1 VKNACGTPCMYNPLL
16 DLRKPELRVLD
27 IGNSYT
33 GDATHYIKEIM
44 AGCGVTPPDRWSM
57 PEDMALV
64 CAIRSG
70 GSWKNWFDILHDADT
85 NGYDIYKS
93 FGGLSVSIKGSDN
106 GSSGTYKAG
115 DGSGFRHLLE
125 NNTFDLILI
134 HPVSQAA
141 PYSELW
147 ENESNNGYLSKLI
160 RLLRIYQPQATI
172 GSYLVHSYSESNTSN
187 TEGSS
192 LARWQ
197 KIADGVKRLR
207 ENYGIDFVIPY
218 GTAIQNLRTSSLN
231 NAPYDLTEDGL
242 HSASGISDYTA
253 ACCYYQA
260 LIAPRYG
267 RSVLGCTARIDQGT
281 LNAENESRNIAAE
294 YRGSAKAVTDAT
306 ARVCQ
311 MAAFLACQNWY
322 KVQNPEDFLTS
333 EYMDVQATPL
343 RSTVNTEIRPI
354 DKATINSIINK

>member
-44 AGCGVTPPDRWSM
+44 AGCGVTPPNRWTM

-64 CAIRSG
+64 CAIRG
-70 GSWKNWFDILHDADT
+70 GATWKSWYDVFHDRDAST
-85 NGYDIYKS
+85 HAIYKS
-93 FGGLSVSIKGSDN
+93 FGGLPVSIKGSEN
-106 GSSGTYKAG
+106 GETVTYQAG
-115 DGSGFRHLLE
+115 DGSGFRHLLQ
-125 NNTFDLILI
+125 NNTFDLIMI
-134 HPVSQAA
+134 HPMTGPA
-141 PYSELW
+141 PFYELW
-147 ENESNNGYLSKLI
+147 ENESDNGYLSKLI
-160 RLLRIYQPQATI
+160 RVIRMYQPQATI
-172 GSYLVHSYSESNTSN
+172 GFHLIHSLATSN
-187 TEGSS
+187 PDNSQGSS

-197 KIADGVKRLR
+197 MIADSVKRLR

-218 GTAIQNLRTSSLN
+218 GTAIQNLRASSLN

-267 RSVLGCTARIDQGT
+267 RSVLGCTARIDQAT

-306 ARVCQ
+306 AKVCQ

-322 KVQNPEDFLTS
+322 KVQNPEDFPG
-333 EYMDVQATPL
+333 EVF
-343 RSTVNTEIRPI
+343 
-354 DKATINSIINK
+354 